1 MTDHDL
7 DVNLP
12 EFQAAVLDESH
23 TRPVVVDFWA
33 PWCGPCKSL
42 KPILEKLAAEYGG
55 KFRLAKVNA
64 DDNQALSQQY
74 GVRGI
79 PAVKA
84 FVNGEMV
91 DEFSGALPEAE
102 VRAFLDRLIPSQA
115 DELRA
120 QAAAACAA
128 GDHGA
133 ALQLLADASKLD
145 PQHIGIRLDAAE
157 IMLDLGEA
165 DEAQRL
171 LGSVQDDADPRVP
184 QLKARLQFLGAAGA
198 DEVAL
203 QARIAA
209 DGNDLDAR
217 LALANLAIAGQR
229 YEDGMEQLLEIVRRD
244 RGFQDDVGIR
254 LDAAEIML
262 DLREAEEAQRL
273 IGNME
278 DDADPRVPHLKAR
291 LQFLGAAGADEMALQ
306 ARIAADA
313 NDLEARLA
321 LAKLAIAGQR
331 YEDGMEQ
338 LLEIVRRDRGF
349 QDDVGRTTLLTVFD
363 LLGGG
368 ELVSRYRR
376 LLASVLN

>member
-1 MTDHDL
+1 MSDFDL

-12 EFQAAVLDESH
+12 DFQAAVIDESRS
-23 TRPVVVDFWA
+23 RPVVVDFWA

-42 KPILEKLAAEYGG
+42 KPILEKLAAEYSG
-55 KFRLAKVNA
+55 KFRLVKVNA

-84 FVNGEMV
+84 FVDGEIV

-102 VRAFLDRLIPSQA
+102 VRAFLDRLIPGPA
-115 DELRA
+115 EELRA
-120 QAAAACAA
+120 QASAARAA
-128 GDHGA
+128 GDSGA
-133 ALQLLADASKLD
+133 ALQLLAEASKLD

-157 IMLDLGEA
+157 IMLDLKEA

-171 LGSVQDDADPRVP
+171 LGGVTDDADPRVA
-184 QLKARLQFLGAAGA
+184 QLKARLQFLGAADA
-198 DEVAL
+198 DEAAL

-209 DGNDLDAR
+209 DSNDLEAR

-244 RGFQDDVGIR
+244 RSFQDD
-254 LDAAEIML
+254 
-262 DLREAEEAQRL
+262 
-273 IGNME
+273 IG
-278 DDADPRVPHLKAR
+278 RV
-291 LQFLGAAGADEMALQ
+291 
-306 ARIAADA
+306 
-313 NDLEARLA
+313 
-321 LAKLAIAGQR
+321 
-331 YEDGMEQ
+331 
-338 LLEIVRRDRGF
+338 
-349 QDDVGRTTLLTVFD
+349 TLLSVFS

-376 LLASVLN
+376 LLASALN

>member
-1 MTDHDL
+1 MSDFDL
-7 DVNLP
+7 DINLP
-12 EFQAAVLDESH
+12 DFQAAVLDESR

-102 VRAFLDRLIPSQA
+102 VRAFLDRLIPGPA

-120 QAAAACAA
+120 QAAAARAA
-128 GDHGA
+128 GDPGA
-133 ALQLLADASKLD
+133 ALQLLADAS
-145 PQHIGIRLDAAE
+145 RLN
-157 IMLDLGEA
+157 
-165 DEAQRL
+165 
-171 LGSVQDDADPRVP
+171 P
-184 QLKARLQFLGAAGA
+184 
-198 DEVAL
+198 
-203 QARIAA
+203 
-209 DGNDLDAR
+209 
-217 LALANLAIAGQR
+217 
-229 YEDGMEQLLEIVRRD
+229 
-244 RGFQDDVGIR
+244 DDVGIR

-273 IGNME
+273 IGSVA

-306 ARIAADA
+306 ARIAADV
-313 NDLEARLA
+313 NDLDARLA